1 LRARLDTP
9 IVALTATEPISP
21 SHVEATKIE
30 LACRAVTDVGEQYS
44 MELSAFAI
52 ELRDRLVDETADATP
67 EDLRRYLPFYIQ
79 EQFAAFLREH
89 EQEVPA
95 RAQEAVR
102 EAGLSEA
109 PALNVVARPP
119 APGLHPYVRPD
130 FLEDSLLL
138 STFLTVIGLTLHPI
152 MSTMMM
158 TVGPLLRMLTR
169 GTREQ
174 DERGALLRAAQA
186 AVMQAAGVLERQI
199 APAFETVCTAIRAS
213 ALPPSASA
221 PPALPEDTEGEVDRA
236 RLETLLYTL
245 NTFSTDNKDESVSA
259 QG

>member
-1 LRARLDTP
+1 
-9 IVALTATEPISP
+9 
-21 SHVEATKIE
+21 
-30 LACRAVTDVGEQYS
+30 
-44 MELSAFAI
+44 MELNTFAI
-52 ELRDRLVDETADATP
+52 ELRDRLVDETADASP

-79 EQFAAFLREH
+79 EQFASFLREH
-89 EQEVPA
+89 EQDVPA
-95 RAQEAVR
+95 RTQEAMR
-102 EAGLSEA
+102 EAGLAEA

-158 TVGPLLRMLTR
+158 TVGPMLRMLTR

-174 DERGALLRAAQA
+174 DEHGALLRAAQA

-199 APAFETVCTAIRAS
+199 ATAFEAVCTAIRAS
-213 ALPPSASA
+213 VLPPGVDAT
-221 PPALPEDTEGEVDRA
+221 PALPEDTDGAANRA

-245 NTFSTDNKDESVSA
+245 NTYSTDNKDGGVSA
-259 QG
+259 QS

>member
-1 LRARLDTP
+1 
-9 IVALTATEPISP
+9 
-21 SHVEATKIE
+21 
-30 LACRAVTDVGEQYS
+30 
-44 MELSAFAI
+44 
-52 ELRDRLVDETADATP
+52 LVDETADATA

-79 EQFAAFLREH
+79 EQFTAFLREH
-89 EQEVPA
+89 EQDIPV

-102 EAGLSEA
+102 EAGLAEA
-109 PALNVVARPP
+109 PALNVVARAP
-119 APGLHPYVRPD
+119 APGLHPYVPPD

-158 TVGPLLRMLTR
+158 TVGPMLRMLTR
-169 GTREQ
+169 RTRDE

-213 ALPPSASA
+213 ALPAGDIA
-221 PPALPEDTEGEVDRA
+221 RPALPEDTGGAIDRA
-236 RLETLLYTL
+236 RLDTLLYTL
-245 NTFSTDNKDESVSA
+245 NTFSTDNKDESVPA